1 MARSTT
7 GIAYAFLYVVILSGL
22 IFTVFVT
29 IPAWSAWQATRQ
41 VLAERVLAHGE
52 RVRFLANVG
61 ARVQEL
67 RTYAADA
74 RVLSVGFPEYEA
86 PADALGVLGA
96 LAARSGLTIRVVHG
110 PELRK
115 DTSATTGSTASQ
127 SADDLTNETRP
138 VSSRPSASRGAV
150 YAIKVQVRGTYTGL
164 NAFLRDLEKSVRFFD
179 IPALDVKG
187 GFEGGLVEV
196 DITLHTYI
204 AETGGT
210 LLPAGSETSGSSVTP
225 SPVP

>member
-7 GIAYAFLYVVILSGL
+7 GIAYAFLYVVILGGL

-41 VLAERVLAHGE
+41 VLAERASAHEE
-52 RVRFLANVG
+52 RVRFLANVD

-74 RVLSVGFPEYEA
+74 KVLSVSFPEHEA
-86 PADALGVLGA
+86 PADAVGVLGA
-96 LAARSGLTIRVVHG
+96 LAARSGVTIRVVHG
-110 PELRK
+110 PELQK
-115 DTSATTGSTASQ
+115 NTSAAPASTASQ
-127 SADDLTNETRP
+127 SADDLTDETR
-138 VSSRPSASRGAV
+138 VVSSSRPSSSRGTV
-150 YAIKVQVRGTYTGL
+150 YTIKVQVRGTYTGL

-179 IPALDVKG
+179 IPALSVKG
-187 GFEGGLVEV
+187 GFEGGLVES

-204 AETGGT
+204 TETGGT
-210 LLPAGSETSGSSVTP
+210 LLPAGSGGSVTT